1 MAFDSF
7 QLLTPA
13 ICSTVKNLF
22 MTTFLIGLFGPNWP
36 DSDEIDAKGCSGV
49 NKKHLHCGCS
59 QWNNKA
65 MNPWAGIPAE
75 EALVT
80 LLKQH

>member
-13 ICSTVKNLF
+13 ICSTNKDLF
-22 MTTFLIGLFGPNWP
+22 MITFLIGLFGPNWP

-49 NKKHLHCGCS
+49 NKNTCTVVAVNGTTR
-59 QWNNKA
+59 Q
-65 MNPWAGIPAE
+65 
-75 EALVT
+75 
-80 LLKQH
+80 